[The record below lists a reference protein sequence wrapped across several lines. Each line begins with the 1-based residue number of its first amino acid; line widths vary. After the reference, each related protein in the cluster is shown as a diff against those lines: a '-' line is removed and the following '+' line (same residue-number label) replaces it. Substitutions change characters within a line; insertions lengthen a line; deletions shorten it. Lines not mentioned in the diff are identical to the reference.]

1 MYRYQAARRAGSSAR
16 YGVCTLVGASPA
28 IRSSTAMQCG
38 ARAAHPGQ
46 SVALPGSRSSV
57 AATSR
62 SVTSLAWVAGSSE
75 SRMFARVAARTSG
88 CIVSR
93 LDHATCP
100 VGVSCRPSWAVVVAT
115 TTKPRPASALRQLL
129 RRAGVASGN
138 SGLC

>member
-16 YGVCTLVGASPA
+16 YGVCALVGASPA

-62 SVTSLAWVAGSSE
+62 SVTSLAWVGWLVGEPHVRPGRRSDE
-75 SRMFARVAARTSG
+75 RM
-88 CIVSR
+88 
-93 LDHATCP
+93 H
-100 VGVSCRPSWAVVVAT
+100 
-115 TTKPRPASALRQLL
+115 RQQT
-129 RRAGVASGN
+129 
-138 SGLC
+138 